1 MNTSDKKI
9 LTGLFS
15 AVVLHALFD
24 KNRNSICDHPESA
37 AEECVRIAKIFVEK
51 LGQEFECI
59 DE

>member
-9 LTGLFS
+9 LTGLIS

-24 KNRNSICDHPESA
+24 NNVKSICDNPGDA

-51 LGQEFECI
+51 LGHEFESI